1 MQEHAHSTSLWIKH
15 ARLQQFSASAN
26 TCYARKREKPW
37 VSQKEEA
44 SSGVAH
50 HRRASTQAVASHV
63 AREGLL
69 RTQISST
76 AATRHHHSRN
86 SQIQSMVARPPSQPQ
101 LARRRG
107 PPSMLQLTSTADE
120 QQRAP
125 WRFTTCLWR
134 SSLASPPLQGR
145 ANLHGCRR
153 GHHSLAG
160 IVMTGQERE
169 HRDAGELPQRG
180 FITLPLAPWPSP
192 LPHPL
197 LPPPPEFPRS
207 RNRHA
212 GC

>member
-101 LARRRG
+101 LARRCSSPPPRKSNNEHRG
-107 PPSMLQLTSTADE
+107 GSPRACGGARSHRRRSRAEPISTAVVGGTA
-120 QQRAP
+120 R
-125 WRFTTCLWR
+125 
-134 SSLASPPLQGR
+134 LQ
-145 ANLHGCRR
+145 A
-153 GHHSLAG
+153 
-160 IVMTGQERE
+160 
-169 HRDAGELPQRG
+169 
-180 FITLPLAPWPSP
+180 
-192 LPHPL
+192 
-197 LPPPPEFPRS
+197 
-207 RNRHA
+207 
-212 GC
+212 